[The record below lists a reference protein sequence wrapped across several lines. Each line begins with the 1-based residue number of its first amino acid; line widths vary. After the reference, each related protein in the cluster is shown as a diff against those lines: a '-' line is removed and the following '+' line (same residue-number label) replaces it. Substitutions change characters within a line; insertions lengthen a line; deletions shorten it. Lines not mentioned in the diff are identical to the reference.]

1 MKKFLALLLVM
12 MLIMTCFTACGSKD
26 EAEGETPDT
35 NLEQDVETGDDEA
48 NADADTEA
56 DAEQENDE
64 EALALLKEYSDV
76 RTRLGAEIQK
86 GDVSEERIAEIR
98 EELEE
103 AYSKMTTNDTITAY
117 INAQRTFQA
126 VIDQMNNILSFHI
139 TGKIPG
145 GCSGNCSSCNSCG

>member
-1 MKKFLALLLVM
+1 MAEIFEKARELGQAIIESKEYKAL
-12 MLIMTCFTACGSKD
+12 K
-26 EAEGETPDT
+26 EAEL
-35 NLEQDVETGDDEA
+35 N
-48 NADADTEA
+48 
-56 DAEQENDE
+56 QENDE

-76 RTRLGAEIQK
+76 RRRLGEEIQK

-139 TGKIPG
+139 TGKMPG
-145 GCSGNCSSCNSCG
+145 GCSGNCSSCGGDCH

>member
-1 MKKFLALLLVM
+1 MEF
-12 MLIMTCFTACGSKD
+12 IESK
-26 EAEGETPDT
+26 EYKELKAAE
-35 NLEQDVETGDDEA
+35 LK
-48 NADADTEA
+48 
-56 DAEQENDE
+56 QENDE